1 MYGDIKKVAN
11 FTLEELTYNYE
22 ELKSYPGGIIMAN
35 ILKSYIMPHPPIMIP
50 EIGKGEEKKIENT
63 INACMAIGEE
73 IANLKPHTIILITPH
88 GPVFRD
94 AVAISKVNKIN
105 GSFEKFGV
113 PKLQMEIKINEEL
126 TSAIER
132 EARKSHILMAE
143 ITENSMNEYGVSC
156 DLDHGGMVP
165 LYFINKHYKNYDLV
179 HITYGILPK
188 IQLYEFGML
197 IKDVVRNYYND
208 VVVIASGD
216 LSHKLSDDG
225 PYGYN
230 PLGAVYDKGIT
241 SLLSQ
246 GDVLNIFNMDNKL
259 IDAAGECG
267 MRSFY
272 IMLGAMDGCKI
283 DGKLL
288 SYEGPF
294 GVGYGVLSFHTAP
307 GENREFLQTL
317 IETKETELKLKRERE
332 DVYVK
337 LARESLEH
345 YIIEGKYIDIPNY
358 VTEEML
364 NNQRGVFVSLK
375 KDGELR
381 GCIGTVSP
389 VTNNCAEEIIRNAV
403 EAGERDPRFF
413 PVDEEELSEL
423 VYSVDVLMPAEP
435 ASIEDLDVKKYGVI
449 VRSGTRAGLLL
460 PDLEGV
466 DTTNEQLS
474 IALRKAGISP
484 SEDYEIERFEVIR
497 HI

>member
-1 MYGDIKKVAN
+1 
-11 FTLEELTYNYE
+11 
-22 ELKSYPGGIIMAN
+22 MAN
-35 ILKSYIMPHPPIMIP
+35 ILKSYIMPHPPIMVP
-50 EIGKGEEKKIENT
+50 EIGKGEERKIEKTLNSCT
-63 INACMAIGEE
+63 AIGEE
-73 IANLKPHTIILITPH
+73 ISRLKPHTIILITPH

-94 AVAISKVNKIN
+94 AVAISNMDKIQ
-105 GSFEKFGV
+105 GSFEKFDARNV
-113 PKLQMEIKINEEL
+113 QMEIKINKDL
-126 TSAIER
+126 TEVISS
-132 EARKSHILMAE
+132 EARRKHMLLAE
-143 ITENSMNEYGVSC
+143 ITENSKNEYGVSPG
-156 DLDHGGMVP
+156 LDHGAMVP
-165 LYFINKHYKNYDLV
+165 LYFINKSYKDYELV

-188 IQLYEFGML
+188 IQLYEFGMF
-197 IKDVVRNYYND
+197 IKEAVRKYHND
-208 VVVIASGD
+208 VVIIASGD

-230 PLGAVYDKGIT
+230 PLGSVYDKGIT
-241 SLLSQ
+241 TLLSE

-272 IMLGAMDGCKI
+272 IMLGAMEGCRI
-283 DGKLL
+283 NGKLL

-294 GVGYGVLSFHTAP
+294 GVGYGVLSFQAEP
-307 GENREFLQTL
+307 AENREFLQKL
-317 IETKETELKLKRERE
+317 IEIKETELKLKRETE
-332 DVYVK
+332 DVYVR

-345 YIIEGKYIDIPNY
+345 YIIEGKYIDIPDY
-358 VTEEML
+358 APEEMV

-381 GCIGTVSP
+381 GCIGTVFP

-423 VYSVDVLMPAEP
+423 VYSVDILMPPES
-435 ASIEDLDVKKYGVI
+435 ASIGDLDVKKYGVI

-497 HI
+497 HM

>member
-1 MYGDIKKVAN
+1 
-11 FTLEELTYNYE
+11 
-22 ELKSYPGGIIMAN
+22 MAN
-35 ILKSYIMPHPPIMIP
+35 IIKSYIMPHPPIMVP
-50 EIGKGEEKKIENT
+50 EIGKGEEKKIEET
-63 INACMAIGEE
+63 LNACNSIGEE
-73 IANLKPHTIILITPH
+73 LSKLKPHTIILITPH

-94 AVAISKVNKIN
+94 AIALSKVDRIKGDFRKFGASNIQMACKIN
-105 GSFEKFGV
+105 
-113 PKLQMEIKINEEL
+113 NEL
-126 TSAIER
+126 TEAILE
-132 EARKSHILMAE
+132 EARKKHILIAD
-143 ITENSMNEYGVSC
+143 ITENSMEEYGVSLE
-156 DLDHGGMVP
+156 LDHGGMVP
-165 LYFINKHYKNYDLV
+165 LYFINKNYKDYELV

-197 IKDVVRNYYND
+197 IKEAVRKYYND
-208 VVVIASGD
+208 AVIIASGD
-216 LSHKLSDDG
+216 LSHKLSDEG
-225 PYGYN
+225 PYGFN
-230 PLGAVYDKGIT
+230 PLGSVYDKGIT
-241 SLLSQ
+241 SLLSE
-246 GDVLNIFNMDNKL
+246 GDVLNIFNMDDKL

-272 IMLGAMDGCKI
+272 IMLGAMDGCSI

-294 GVGYGVLSFHTAP
+294 GVGYGVLSFEAAP
-307 GENREFLQTL
+307 AENRNFLEEL
-317 IETKETELKLKRERE
+317 IEAKETKLRLKRETE

-345 YIIEGKYIDIPNY
+345 FIMEGRYINIPDY
-358 VTEEML
+358 VPEEMKA
-364 NNQRGVFVSLK
+364 NRRGVFVSLK

-381 GCIGTVSP
+381 GCIGTISP
-389 VTNNCAEEIIRNAV
+389 VTNNCAEEILRNAV

-423 VYSVDVLMPAEP
+423 VYSVDVLMPPEP

-497 HI
+497 HM

>member
-1 MYGDIKKVAN
+1 
-11 FTLEELTYNYE
+11 
-22 ELKSYPGGIIMAN
+22 
-35 ILKSYIMPHPPIMIP
+35 MPHPPIMVP
-50 EIGKGEEKKIENT
+50 EIGKGEENKIKET
-63 INACMAIGEE
+63 LNACIGIGEE
-73 IANLKPHTIILITPH
+73 ISKLKPHTIILITPH

-94 AVAISKVNKIN
+94 AIALSKVDRIEGSFKKFGASHVQMAFKIN
-105 GSFEKFGV
+105 K
-113 PKLQMEIKINEEL
+113 EL
-126 TSAIER
+126 TEAIYA
-132 EARKSHILMAE
+132 EARKKHILIAE
-143 ITENSMNEYGVSC
+143 ITEKSMEEYGVSSE
-156 DLDHGGMVP
+156 LDHGGMVP
-165 LYFINKHYKNYDLV
+165 LYFVNKNYKDYELV

-197 IKDVVRNYYND
+197 IKEAVRKYYND
-208 VVVIASGD
+208 VVIIASGD
-216 LSHKLSDDG
+216 LSHKLSDES

-230 PLGAVYDKGIT
+230 PLGSVYDKGIT

-246 GDVLNIFNMDNKL
+246 GDVLNIFNMDDKL
-259 IDAAGECG
+259 VDAAGECG

-272 IMLGAMDGCKI
+272 VMLGAMESCSI

-294 GVGYGVLSFHTAP
+294 GVGYGVLSFDTAP
-307 GENREFLQTL
+307 AENRNFLEVL
-317 IETKETELKLKRERE
+317 IEDKETKLKLKRETE

-345 YIIEGKYIDIPNY
+345 YIMEGRYIDIPDY
-358 VTEEML
+358 VPEEMKD
-364 NNQRGVFVSLK
+364 NRRGVFVSLK

-381 GCIGTVSP
+381 GCIGTIMP

-423 VYSVDVLMPAEP
+423 VYSVDVLMPPEP
-435 ASIEDLDVKKYGVI
+435 ASIEHLDAKKYGVI

-497 HI
+497 HM